1 MTTPTNELHRRTL
14 LILLG
19 CVILSYPLAVLSLG
33 SRVAIETG
41 NVILLSLACGIVV
54 AYAPVAWES
63 LRRGMIDGAS
73 ILAIGILSSWAGV
86 VVARTVSIV
95 WRVLDKP
102 VDWLDSPW
110 WGSHLMLSTIG
121 AMCHLIAPEAMA
133 GRIPTRELVRIGLMV
148 AGGVFVG
155 AGLIIFN
162 LD

>member
-1 MTTPTNELHRRTL
+1 MTTPTNELQRRTL
-14 LILLG
+14 LLLLG
-19 CVILSYPLAVLSLG
+19 AVIFSYPAAVITLG
-33 SRVAIETG
+33 PRVAIETG

-54 AYAPVAWES
+54 AYAPVAWDA

-73 ILAIGILSSWAGV
+73 ILAMGILASWSGV
-86 VVARTVSIV
+86 AVARIVSVI

-110 WGSHLMLSTIG
+110 WGTHIALSAIG
-121 AMCHLIAPEAMA
+121 AICHLIAPEAVG
-133 GRIPTRELVRIGLMV
+133 GRIPTREWVRIGLMV
-148 AGGVFVG
+148 AAGVFVG

>member
-1 MTTPTNELHRRTL
+1 MTAPTNELHRRTL

-19 CVILSYPLAVLSLG
+19 LVILSYPVAVISLG
-33 SRVAIETG
+33 PRVAIETG

-54 AYAPVAWES
+54 AYAPVAWEA

-73 ILAIGILSSWAGV
+73 ILAIGILASWLGV
-86 VVARTVSIV
+86 ALARVVSVA

-102 VDWLDSPW
+102 LDWLDSPW
-110 WGSHLMLSTIG
+110 WGTHIACSTVG

-133 GRIPTRELVRIGLMV
+133 GRIPTREWVRIGLMV
-148 AGGVFVG
+148 AAGVFVG